1 MLEIIFALLLLAC
14 VMAITL
20 VIINGVVALVRC
32 RVRHAKTVTDFE
44 TEMIRNAARRD
55 AYEELARFA
64 KEYYGDPYFSARI
77 RQLYWTKIECPE
89 CQGKGKKWQNSKW
102 KCEHC
107 WGTGKQLKDIQ

>member
-20 VIINGVVALVRC
+20 TIINGVIALVRH

-55 AYEELARFA
+55 AYE
-64 KEYYGDPYFSARI
+64 
-77 RQLYWTKIECPE
+77 
-89 CQGKGKKWQNSKW
+89 
-102 KCEHC
+102 
-107 WGTGKQLKDIQ
+107 

>member
-1 MLEIIFALLLLAC
+1 MSETIFALLLLAC
-14 VMAITL
+14 VMAITFA
-20 VIINGVVALVRC
+20 VINGVIALVRH
-32 RVRHAKTVTDFE
+32 RIRHAKALTDFE
-44 TEMIRNAARRD
+44 TEMVRNAARRD

-102 KCEHC
+102 KCDTC
-107 WGTGKQLKDIQ
+107 WGTGKQLKDLE